1 MCADVPVVRVFGDD
15 NGQNIHHADSGLTSV
30 LYTVVFWKRTEIPR
44 KFYSV
49 LYRQMHKDRELRL
62 LVDVEGVFYTD
73 TFCAIVC
80 IEENT
85 GNVTTDV
92 MIGW

>member
-1 MCADVPVVRVFGDD
+1 M
-15 NGQNIHHADSGLTSV
+15 
-30 LYTVVFWKRTEIPR
+30 
-44 KFYSV
+44 YSV

-85 GNVTTDV
+85 GNVTADV
-92 MIGW
+92 MIG